1 MQEGERGGWCNDRKE
16 NRRRYTA
23 VTFITL
29 LALHHER
36 PRGLWQ
42 NAGISRRRLCPEY
55 AACQTDTW
63 PISMPQALARFMCF
77 YVRVGW
83 SVPWIETRLTSF
95 LFRERV
101 FGGSVSRL
109 AKFVFFFFGNDKT
122 AGSAWDVSTRTVV
135 TAKVIKLNFP
145 LFLFCGQV
153 FWRGRVLRKY
163 DVFVLWYCEKN
174 V

>member
-1 MQEGERGGWCNDRKE
+1 MAERGHKSASLVSRIRCMSNGHLADQYASSLGTLYVFLRTCRLVSSV
-16 NRRRYTA
+16 NRNE
-23 VTFITL
+23 VNFIL
-29 LALHHER
+29 
-36 PRGLWQ
+36 
-42 NAGISRRRLCPEY
+42 ISR
-55 AACQTDTW
+55 
-63 PISMPQALARFMCF
+63 
-77 YVRVGW
+77 
-83 SVPWIETRLTSF
+83 TSF
-95 LFRERV
+95 WRFCFTAREIC
-101 FGGSVSRL
+101 L
-109 AKFVFFFFGNDKT
+109 FFFFGNDKT